1 MRDTLCAFVE
11 AVGPRLE
18 AIEPHVIAD
27 PRPLGGSLF
36 RIYRD
41 TRFSKDKSPYKTHAA
56 LALRTARKDVSA
68 PSF

>member
-1 MRDTLCAFVE
+1 
-11 AVGPRLE
+11 
-18 AIEPHVIAD
+18 VIAD